1 MHSNIL
7 QIMGRLAGSAIV
19 PPIPR
24 TSHMNPTGG
33 ALVRGIVTLFVV
45 ATLFLAVDV
54 LSGLPAAREAP
65 DSFSIETFPV
75 GSTPLGIAFDGA
87 NVWTTSFF
95 GNAVIKV
102 RASDGVILGS
112 YPIFEPWSVACDGD
126 SVWVGNELGDVT
138 KIRGSDLTYE
148 ATIHISTSELTGMI
162 FDGTSIWVT
171 VWGSFFVDKLSLDG
185 AVLGSYVV
193 GQGPYQLA
201 FDGANVWTANK
212 TDGTVTKL
220 RASDGQVLFTVP
232 AGSYPHGIVFDGH
245 EIWVAN
251 EVTGTLTKLRLT
263 DGAILGTARVGQN
276 PQQLAFD
283 GVSIWVTNYYPNSTV
298 MKLRPRDGVRQH
310 TFGTGTDP
318 EGILF
323 DGTSIWVTNYG
334 SGTISKITHT
344 SP

>member
-1 MHSNIL
+1 MR
-7 QIMGRLAGSAIV
+7 RLTGAAIV
-19 PPIPR
+19 SPIPR
-24 TSHMNPTGG
+24 TSHMRPKGC
-33 ALVRGIVTLFVV
+33 LLREIVTLFVV
-45 ATLFLAVDV
+45 ATF
-54 LSGLPAAREAP
+54 LPAACVLFGAPAVAGEVP
-65 DSFSIETFPV
+65 DSFSIETFSV

-87 NVWTTSFF
+87 NIWTTDFF

-112 YPIFEPWSVACDGD
+112 YSIFEPWSVACDGA
-126 SVWVGNELGDVT
+126 SVWIGNSVGIVT
-138 KIRGSDLTYE
+138 KIRGSDLTHE
-148 ATIHISTSELTGMI
+148 ATIQISTSQLTGMI

-171 VWGSFFVDKLSLDG
+171 IWGSVFVDKLSLDG
-185 AVLGSYVV
+185 AIVGSHWV

-201 FDGANVWTANK
+201 FDGANVWTANQ
-212 TDGTVTKL
+212 TSGTVTKL

-245 EIWVAN
+245 EIWIAN
-251 EVTGTLTKLRLT
+251 ENAGALTKLRLT
-263 DGAILGTARVGQN
+263 DGAILGTARVGHN

-283 GVSIWVTNYYPNSTV
+283 GVSIWVTNYYPNNTV

-310 TFGTGTDP
+310 AFGTGTDP